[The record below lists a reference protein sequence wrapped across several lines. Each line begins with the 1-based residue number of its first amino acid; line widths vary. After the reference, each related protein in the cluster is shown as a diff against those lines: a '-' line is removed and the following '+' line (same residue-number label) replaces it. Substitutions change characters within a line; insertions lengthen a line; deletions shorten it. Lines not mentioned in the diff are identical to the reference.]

1 MIFWLFC
8 LSYWKLTDWNLVTYM
23 KSSTLIYFFSF
34 VPLFFLPTSARAN
47 SAENTYKTVCAV
59 CHTAGV
65 AGAPKLGDKTKWAP
79 LIKEGQVQLTAHGY
93 VGIRG
98 MPAKGGKP
106 DLSVQDFAASVVYMV
121 NQSGGSWQNPDA
133 ATLKKIDAEI
143 IRRQAQLRK

>member
-1 MIFWLFC
+1 
-8 LSYWKLTDWNLVTYM
+8 M
-23 KSSTLIYFFSF
+23 KSSTLIHFFSF
-34 VPLFFLPTSARAN
+34 VPLFFLPTSAWAN
-47 SAENTYKTVCAV
+47 SGENTYKTVCVV

-98 MPAKGGKP
+98 MPAKGGKS
-106 DLSVQDFAASVVYMV
+106 DLSVLDFAASVVYMD
-121 NQSGGSWQNPDA
+121 QSGGSWQNSDA